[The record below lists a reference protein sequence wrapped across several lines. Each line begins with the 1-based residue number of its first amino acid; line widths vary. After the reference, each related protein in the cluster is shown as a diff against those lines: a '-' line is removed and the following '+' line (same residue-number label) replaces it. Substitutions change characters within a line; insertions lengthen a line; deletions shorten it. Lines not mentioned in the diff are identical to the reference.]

1 MRGLAG
7 MSPPRTWR
15 STNLAARQCIRCK
28 QDLWMLAFAG
38 MTEGKSGV
46 KVRLPHHFIGQAMY
60 KARSR

>member
-1 MRGLAG
+1 MRGLAVVAPAHRG
-7 MSPPRTWR
+7 